1 MSRSTVRRIIIDTDP
16 GIDDAGAM
24 LLALAAPEE
33 LEVLGIVAVAG
44 NLPLAQT
51 ERNARRVCEL
61 AGRADIPVYAGCA
74 RPMLRSLATAEEIHG
89 ETSRDRL
96 LLPEPTMA
104 LQPLHGVDFL
114 IEALR
119 GAKTNQITLCALG
132 PLTNIAMA
140 LVKAPEVAARIG
152 EVVIMGGACFELG
165 NVTPAAEF
173 NIHVDPHAAAI
184 VLDSGIPITMMPLD
198 VTHQLLTTPS
208 RLAALRALDNRCG
221 RAVAAL
227 LAAFEKR
234 RRSKFGTRA
243 TALHD
248 PAVIAY
254 LINPALF
261 RGREVNVTI
270 ETQSPLTL
278 GMTVVDWW
286 GVTSRKPNL
295 RLMNTVDAED
305 FYELMTARL
314 ARLP

>member
-1 MSRSTVRRIIIDTDP
+1 M
-16 GIDDAGAM
+16 
-24 LLALAAPEE
+24 
-33 LEVLGIVAVAG
+33 
-44 NLPLAQT
+44 AQT

-61 AGRADIPVYAGCA
+61 AGRAEIPVYAGCA
-74 RPMLRSLATAEEIHG
+74 RPMLRPLATAEHIHG
-89 ETSRDRL
+89 ETDRDRL

-104 LQPLHGVDFL
+104 PQTLHGVDFL
-114 IEALR
+114 IETLR
-119 GAKTNQITLCALG
+119 AAETGTITVCALG

-140 LVKAPEVAARIG
+140 LIKAPEVAGKIG
-152 EVVIMGGACFELG
+152 ELVIMGGACFELG

-198 VTHQLLTTPS
+198 VTHQLLTTAP

-227 LAAFEKR
+227 LASFER
-234 RRSKFGTRA
+234 RRRPKFGTRA

-248 PAVIAY
+248 PSVIAY
-254 LINPALF
+254 LLNPTLF
-261 RGREVNVTI
+261 QGREVNVAV
-270 ETQSPLTL
+270 ETQSPMTI

-286 GVTSRKPNL
+286 GVTSRKPNV
-295 RLMNTVDAED
+295 RWMNTVDANG
-305 FYELMTARL
+305 FYELLTDGL

>member
-1 MSRSTVRRIIIDTDP
+1 VRRIIIDTDP
-16 GIDDAGAM
+16 GIDDAVAM
-24 LLALAAPEE
+24 LLALAAPEK

-61 AGRADIPVYAGCA
+61 AGRADILVYAGCA
-74 RPMLRSLATAEEIHG
+74 RPMLRPLATAGHIHG
-89 ETSRDRL
+89 ETARDRL

-104 LQPLHGVDFL
+104 LQTLHGVDFL
-114 IEALR
+114 IETLR
-119 GAKTNQITLCALG
+119 AAETGTVTVCALG

-140 LVKAPEVAARIG
+140 LVKAPKVTAKIG
-152 EVVIMGGACFELG
+152 ELVIMGGACFELG

-208 RLAALRALDNRCG
+208 RFAALRALDNRCG

-227 LAAFEKR
+227 LASFER
-234 RRSKFGTRA
+234 RRRFKFGARA

-248 PAVIAY
+248 PSVIAY
-254 LINPALF
+254 LLNPTLF
-261 RGREVNVTI
+261 QGREVNVAI
-270 ETQSPLTL
+270 ETESPLTI

-286 GVTSRKPNL
+286 GVTGRKVNA
-295 RLMNTVDAED
+295 RVMNAVDARG
-305 FYELMTARL
+305 FYDLTTERL